1 MGMEN
6 STAFAAGTVAI
17 PSNGEGGLAQS
28 RSEHF
33 GRASHFTIVEIADGK
48 VGQVRTVENLPHI
61 EGGCRR
67 PVDMLVAGGVTA
79 ALVVGMGT
87 GPFNGFAAAGV
98 PVYADRVGA
107 TVGDAVARLINGE
120 VELLSGSA
128 CHHH

>member
-1 MGMEN
+1 MTV
-6 STAFAAGTVAI
+6 SSPSFASGVVAV
-17 PSNGEGGLAQS
+17 PSNGGAGLAEA

-33 GRASHFTIVEIADGK
+33 GRASHFTVVEIADGQ

-67 PVDMLVAGGVTA
+67 PVDMLVADGVDTM
-79 ALVVGMGT
+79 LVVGMGT

-98 PVYADRVGA
+98 PVYTDRFGA
-107 TVGDAVARLINGE
+107 TVGAAVERLIQGQAD
-120 VELLSGSA
+120 LLEGSA